1 MIMQAAN
8 DSLLFDSYGTEG
20 DFFDSFAPALAR
32 LGTKVAG
39 FTGSV
44 FY

>member
-8 DSLLFDSYGTEG
+8 DCLIFDSYGTEEEC
-20 DFFDSFAPALAR
+20 FDSFAPTLTR

-44 FY
+44 FD